1 MKKLVVLALGLAPIA
16 AYADSRFWFW
26 QILPWFGF

>member
-1 MKKLVVLALGLAPIA
+1 MKKFLTLIFLAAPIA